1 MADLDNNGHSE
12 IITGP
17 GPGGGPQVRIFNSA
31 GRPLSQFF
39 AYDQNYRGGLKLSV
53 SDLDG
58 DGQLE
63 ILVGLKN
70 F

>member
-1 MADLDNNGHSE
+1 
-12 IITGP
+12 
-17 GPGGGPQVRIFNSA
+17 VRIFNSA